1 MPLDATIGQI
11 MPLSFASPQNIPK
24 GWHLCDGSLLPI
36 AQNQALFSLL
46 GNRFGGDG
54 RVTFGLPDLRGR
66 AILGGTG
73 PGVGPKMGSE
83 TVSLTEAQIPSHSH
97 TLAASTTVGSG
108 RPGPGTGELYA
119 VNTSGSPP
127 IAIFGVAG
135 SAEVPLA
142 DDTNITVA
150 GNGSPHSNMQPYLAI
165 NYVIALTGVYPSRL

>member
-1 MPLDATIGQI
+1 
-11 MPLSFASPQNIPK
+11 
-24 GWHLCDGSLLPI
+24 
-36 AQNQALFSLL
+36 
-46 GNRFGGDG
+46 
-54 RVTFGLPDLRGR
+54 
-66 AILGGTG
+66 
-73 PGVGPKMGSE
+73 
-83 TVSLTEAQIPSHSH
+83 VSLTEAQLPSHSH

-127 IAIFGVAG
+127 IANFGLAG

-150 GNGSPHSNMQPYLAI
+150 GNGLPHTNMQPFLAI